1 MKRILP
7 LLMLVVLLAACSTE
21 GDLKVVNGTA
31 HNIYFNIDGEEY
43 MVAGAT
49 EGENSKTVS
58 LDTGD
63 KFLFFGSGEE
73 KYNMHLEGETFMMQT
88 ASVQGVGTG
97 EYFTDTRIEVE
108 ADETYKIYCDPATHA
123 GVKVINNSGQ
133 DIIGLFYLTSD
144 DVTLRTLTDSIE
156 NGAEFW
162 SRLAF
167 ATPENNFYYT
177 FKVRYADNTEEFFGG
192 EEATLGLD
200 EQFVI
205 EIEEEEE

>member
-7 LLMLVVLLAACSTE
+7 LLLLVVFLAACSTE

-31 HNIYFNIDGEEY
+31 HNIYFNIDGDEY
-43 MVAGAT
+43 MVTGAT

-73 KYNMHLEGETFMMQT
+73 KYDLHLEGETFMMQS

-97 EYFTDTRIEVE
+97 EYFTDTSIEVE
-108 ADETYKIYCDPATHA
+108 ANETYKIYCDPATHA
-123 GVKVINNSGQ
+123 GLKVINNSGK
-133 DIIGLFYLTSD
+133 DIIGLFYYTSND
-144 DVTLRTLTDSIE
+144 TTLRTLTGSIE

-167 ATPENNFYYT
+167 ATPENDFYYT
-177 FKVRYADNTEEFFGG
+177 FKVRYDDYTEEFFGSPD
-192 EEATLGLD
+192 ETTLGLD
-200 EQFVI
+200 EQYVI
-205 EIEEEEE
+205 EIFEE